1 MNNLLCWKSLTRIK
15 KEVQVCLHVFF
26 DDEAQRNSR
35 WFRGKGVRGEGE
47 KNLRRTNAPFHLYKR
62 HLTLR
67 KIQTTNIAKLVSKA
81 WKDLTPE
88 EKDEWEGQARRD
100 KARFEVEKS
109 LYTGP
114 WKVPA
119 KKRSQKDPNA
129 PKRPMSAFLAYS
141 HAKRAEVKKK
151 SPNMNNAEISRV
163 LAQLWKD
170 APEEEKKEHIEKE
183 YQLRQKYLSEIAV
196 WRENTEKEFNEQ
208 RKNREDIAMKT
219 VAARSSAR
227 EDDRHDPSNTY
238 EQDGDSDKGTGKYS
252 GYYPSHHL
260 YYAPNAPSQGPY
272 GQEYPPSYPPPSY
285 YHPAPNQHATAEHY
299 EQPRSETAGS
309 QDGYNDYYA
318 QRGYGHYPPT
328 GNNSDP
334 YPPGGHEQY
343 PSRGYGGSYA
353 GTCCLFRYLPQLLPC
368 NTSPALLVPSFQ
380 SIRWRQRLGTRGEM
394 QLLLMVAITISILI
408 QHNGMG
414 MEGTVVTNILT
425 SLRRII
431 STRQLTG
438 SPWAETKGRLLRQL
452 NLVAES
458 LVWSGDVNIRGWIVM

>member
-1 MNNLLCWKSLTRIK
+1 
-15 KEVQVCLHVFF
+15 
-26 DDEAQRNSR
+26 
-35 WFRGKGVRGEGE
+35 
-47 KNLRRTNAPFHLYKR
+47 
-62 HLTLR
+62 
-67 KIQTTNIAKLVSKA
+67 VSKA

-88 EKDEWEGQARRD
+88 EKDEWEDQARRD

-183 YQLRQKYLSEIAV
+183 YQLRQKYLTEIAV

-208 RKNREDIAMKT
+208 RKSREDIAMKT

-227 EDDRHDPSNTY
+227 DDEAHDPATSY
-238 EQDGDSDKGTGKYS
+238 EKDRDGDKGGGKYS
-252 GYYPSHHL
+252 GYYPPHHL

-272 GQEYPPSYPPPSY
+272 GQEYPPSYAPPY
-285 YHPAPNQHATAEHY
+285 YHPAATQHTTSEHY
-299 EQPRSETAGS
+299 EQQLPRSEIAGS

-318 QRGYGHYPPT
+318 QAGYGQYPPT
-328 GNNSDP
+328 GSSSDP
-334 YPPGGHEQY
+334 YPPGGHESY
-343 PSRGYGGSYA
+343 PSRGYSGSYA
-353 GTCCLFRYLPQLLPC
+353 GALMCLYTDSVSAPTLAVHII
-368 NTSPALLVPSFQ
+368 SPTILVPSFQ
-380 SIRWRQRLGTRGEM
+380 SIQ
-394 QLLLMVAITISILI
+394 
-408 QHNGMG
+408 
-414 MEGTVVTNILT
+414 
-425 SLRRII
+425 
-431 STRQLTG
+431 
-438 SPWAETKGRLLRQL
+438 
-452 NLVAES
+452 
-458 LVWSGDVNIRGWIVM
+458 